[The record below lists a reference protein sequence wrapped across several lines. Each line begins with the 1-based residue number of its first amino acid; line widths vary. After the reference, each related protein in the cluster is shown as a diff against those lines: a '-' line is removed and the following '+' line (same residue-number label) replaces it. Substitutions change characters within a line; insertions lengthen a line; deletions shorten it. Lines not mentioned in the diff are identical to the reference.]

1 MAEKT
6 GRSVIL
12 YLHGGAYVFGSAVM
26 YREFTTRISRMTT
39 SDVLCP
45 DYRLAPEHPFP
56 CALRDSLSTYRWLLE
71 ELDVPASS
79 VVFAGDSAGGNLVAA
94 TLLSLHES
102 KLPNP
107 AGAVLL
113 SPWLDLT
120 ATRTYKYSGDPLL
133 PKERVQEVTAMYTA
147 GKNARTPLVSPLFAS
162 AEELRQLPPILI
174 HVGSREILLD
184 QIREFHTQLKDAGV
198 SVKFKEWPDKL
209 FLPEAQVALAD
220 IQQFIHDR
228 LGKTP

>member
-1 MAEKT
+1 MVSGLGQILLKVLPGLKYGLAKFPASNLPKARKGVDRVCSKVLAGLPVQRVNCDGVSAELIQSPEMAEKT

-120 ATRTYKYSGDPLL
+120 ATRTYKYSGYLCDMFCHGLTS
-133 PKERVQEVTAMYTA
+133 Q
-147 GKNARTPLVSPLFAS
+147 
-162 AEELRQLPPILI
+162 
-174 HVGSREILLD
+174 
-184 QIREFHTQLKDAGV
+184 
-198 SVKFKEWPDKL
+198 
-209 FLPEAQVALAD
+209 
-220 IQQFIHDR
+220 
-228 LGKTP
+228 